1 MNSSFIQWKFANI
14 NRDQYLPG
22 SSLLLLSPHKPTVSG
37 LIPHGQHKICSTRFQ
52 SFVPKTIQQSSSGIE
67 MKRRKKEDWQF
78 TTKREVA
85 LLPRWGLYPTPNPV
99 SLYVSYIVVRPCI
112 LNAWLC
118 THTTRILADSARKKI
133 KLDKE
138 EKRRQQSIKEL
149 IMTEQA
155 YIDDMSVVHD
165 VSTVQLVTYFAYH
178 LYM

>member
-1 MNSSFIQWKFANI
+1 MEVCQYRIEINI
-14 NRDQYLPG
+14 FLVAHCYCFR
-22 SSLLLLSPHKPTVSG
+22 
-37 LIPHGQHKICSTRFQ
+37 LISRRCLVRFPMGNTKICSTRFQ
-52 SFVPKTIQQSSSGIE
+52 SFVPKTIQQSSSGVE
-67 MKRRKKEDWQF
+67 MKRREKEDWQF
-78 TTKREVA
+78 TTKREVT
-85 LLPRWGLYPTPNPV
+85 LLPRWRLYPTPNPV

-165 VSTVQLVTYFAYH
+165 VSTVQKK
-178 LYM
+178 

>member
-1 MNSSFIQWKFANI
+1 MEVCQYRIEINI
-14 NRDQYLPG
+14 F
-22 SSLLLLSPHKPTVSG
+22 LLAHCYCFR
-37 LIPHGQHKICSTRFQ
+37 LISRRCLVRFPMGNTKICSTRFQ
-52 SFVPKTIQQSSSGIE
+52 SFVPKTIQQSSSGVE
-67 MKRRKKEDWQF
+67 MKRRKKEEWQL
-78 TTKREVA
+78 TTKREGCTVTKVGA
-85 LLPRWGLYPTPNPV
+85 LFH
-99 SLYVSYIVVRPCI
+99 SKPCQPLRKLHRCQTLHFKCLI
-112 LNAWLC
+112 MYC

-165 VSTVQLVTYFAYH
+165 VSTVQLVAYFAYH